1 MRNAPFSPGYNWNE
15 GSLGNPNYQMN
26 PMNDYSGLGGS
37 LGNMFGMFM
46 GQNSYRNPSDAASP
60 YFDRM
65 QNPANGS
72 MDYFNQIPG
81 AINPYLNPYS
91 QAGQSTFPAY
101 QNTINQGQ
109 NASNIL
115 QGQYARNIND
125 PTSVM
130 NQIGSNFQQSPGY
143 NFQKQ
148 QMTNAS
154 DNAAAAGGFVGS
166 PQAQQQM
173 AQNIGGLAN
182 QDYWNYE
189 NHGLDQYNSALQG
202 EQNVAQRGMGAMSD
216 LAHMGYGAD
225 SQRAQQLAEM
235 FSRMGQ
241 MQFGGNE
248 DMMNADMSRAQLAYA
263 GQQNR
268 NENQG
273 GFWGALG
280 NLAGTALPF
289 FI

>member
-1 MRNAPFSPGYNWNE
+1 
-15 GSLGNPNYQMN
+15 
-26 PMNDYSGLGGS
+26 
-37 LGNMFGMFM
+37 
-46 GQNSYRNPSDAASP
+46 
-60 YFDRM
+60 
-65 QNPANGS
+65 
-72 MDYFNQIPG
+72 
-81 AINPYLNPYS
+81 
-91 QAGQSTFPAY
+91 
-101 QNTINQGQ
+101 
-109 NASNIL
+109 
-115 QGQYARNIND
+115 
-125 PTSVM
+125 
-130 NQIGSNFQQSPGY
+130 
-143 NFQKQ
+143 
-148 QMTNAS
+148 
-154 DNAAAAGGFVGS
+154 
-166 PQAQQQM
+166 
-173 AQNIGGLAN
+173 
-182 QDYWNYE
+182 
-189 NHGLDQYNSALQG
+189 
-202 EQNVAQRGMGAMSD
+202 MGAMSD